1 MNNDLVVRFNNM
13 PLAQK
18 VVILA
23 LLLAVI
29 GIAFF
34 FGMYEPIEQ
43 QIIGQQA
50 ELTRLEKE
58 KQRLAQIK
66 ANQEEVRAQLER
78 LETQLLIAR
87 EKLPNSEQI
96 SSLLQRVQ
104 NQAKT
109 AGLDL
114 DSFDIAPNQ
123 DEAYYVEIPVKMK
136 LRGTYDELANFF
148 YYVGRMTR
156 IVNVRDIS
164 MTKLGGEL
172 EGELSVSALATT
184 FMYKSGE
191 GSGSKKK
198 TKKKKKR

>member
-34 FGMYEPIEQ
+34 FGMYEPLEQ
-43 QIIGQQA
+43 QIIGQEA

-78 LETQLLIAR
+78 LKTQLLIAR

-114 DSFDIAPNQ
+114 HAFDIMENKLDQ
-123 DEAYYVEIPVKMK
+123 DVNGAKKYYS
-136 LRGTYDELANFF
+136 
-148 YYVGRMTR
+148 
-156 IVNVRDIS
+156 NV
-164 MTKLGGEL
+164 TE
-172 EGELSVSALATT
+172 V
-184 FMYKSGE
+184 
-191 GSGSKKK
+191 
-198 TKKKKKR
+198 